1 MQHQKNIKKTKTTV
15 TYETDS
21 GELIKR
27 DVIIINK
34 LDEQPSLKELYDI
47 AKNLTLPDTVEE
59 WLKQ

>member
-34 LDEQPSLKELYDI
+34 LDE
-47 AKNLTLPDTVEE
+47 
-59 WLKQ
+59 